1 MTRGTITL
9 LAVLLAAA
17 VPAFPEMVIHTKDGR
32 AIRVQVEA
40 SEIAS
45 IEFVSG
51 PALPAP
57 TGGAAFLPTLTSGK
71 TLSGEAWEG
80 QGPRAG
86 RTWQFLLKITS
97 YDPATGAIVGEL
109 TWPSLS
115 SVHRI
120 RGRLAGTSLTFT
132 EAEAIRPGGAHLN
145 VAYTFTL
152 AQSSATGTYTDH
164 TDNSSGTAKINAP

>member
-9 LAVLLAAA
+9 LVVLLAAA

-32 AIRVQVEA
+32 ALRVQVEA
-40 SEIAS
+40 NEIAS

-51 PALPAP
+51 QALPAP

-71 TLSGEAWEG
+71 PLAGEAWND
-80 QGPRAG
+80 AG
-86 RTWQFLLKITS
+86 GNWKFQLKITS
-97 YDPATGAIVGEL
+97 YDPSTGVVVGEI

-132 EAEAIRPGGAHLN
+132 EIEAIRPGGAHLN

-152 AQSSATGTYTDH
+152 SQSSATGTWI
-164 TDNSSGTAKINAP
+164 DNGDKSHGGAKFSAP

>member
-32 AIRVQVEA
+32 AIRVPVEA
-40 SEIAS
+40 NEIAS

-51 PALPAP
+51 QALPAP
-57 TGGAAFLPTLTSGK
+57 TGGVSFLPTLTSGK
-71 TLSGEAWEG
+71 TLAGEAWG
-80 QGPRAG
+80 DAG
-86 RTWQFLLKITS
+86 GNWKFQLKITS
-97 YDPATGAIVGEL
+97 YNPSTGGIVGEI

-120 RGRLAGTSLTFT
+120 RGKLVGTSLTFT
-132 EAEAIRPGGAHLN
+132 ETEAIRAGGAHLN

-152 AQSSATGTYTDH
+152 SQSSATGTWI
-164 TDNSSGTAKINAP
+164 DNGDKSHGGAKFSAP

>member
-1 MTRGTITL
+1 MIRGTIAL

-32 AIRVQVEA
+32 TLRVQVEA

-51 PALPAP
+51 QALPVP
-57 TGGAAFLPTLTSGK
+57 TGGSPFLQPLTSGK
-71 TLSGEAWEG
+71 TLSGEAWED

-97 YDPATGAIVGEL
+97 YNPATGAIVGEL

-120 RGRLAGTSLTFT
+120 RGTLAGSSLTFT
-132 EAEAIRPGGAHLN
+132 EAEAIQAGGAHLN
-145 VAYTFTL
+145 VSYALTL
-152 AQSSATGTYTDH
+152 SQGSATGTYTDH
-164 TDNSSGTAKINAP
+164 TDNSSGRAKLNAP

>member
-1 MTRGTITL
+1 MTRGTIAL

-32 AIRVQVEA
+32 TLRVQVEA

-51 PALPAP
+51 QSLPAP

-71 TLSGEAWEG
+71 TLAGEAWG
-80 QGPRAG
+80 NTGGNWKFQ
-86 RTWQFLLKITS
+86 LKITS
-97 YDPATGAIVGEL
+97 YDPSTGAIVGEIS
-109 TWPSLS
+109 WPSLS

-132 EAEAIRPGGAHLN
+132 ETEAIRPGAAHLN

-152 AQSSATGTYTDH
+152 AAASATGTWM
-164 TDNSSGTAKINAP
+164 DNGDKSRGGAKFSTP

>member
-1 MTRGTITL
+1 MTRGTIAL

-32 AIRVQVEA
+32 TLRVQVEA
-40 SEIAS
+40 NEIAS

-51 PALPAP
+51 QALPVP
-57 TGGAAFLPTLTSGK
+57 TGGAAFLPILTSGK
-71 TLSGEAWEG
+71 TFSGEAWG
-80 QGPRAG
+80 DAG
-86 RTWQFLLKITS
+86 GNWKFQLKITS
-97 YDPATGAIVGEL
+97 YDPSTGAIVGEI

-152 AQSSATGTYTDH
+152 AQGSATGTYTDH